1 MFANAMRAM
10 CALSLLGCLGMGAP
24 PADTKCS
31 PCKNKAKPSC
41 KPACKAAA
49 ADAEALPPNA
59 KPGECYAKFYV
70 PPEYKTVTERVMVR
84 AAYEEMEIIPAQYEW
99 VEERVCVK
107 DASEQLRAMPAEFA
121 TREVNLQVRPA
132 ETVWEVNKNP
142 TCVADTNQPA
152 RDVFC
157 LVNHAAVHQTL
168 QTQCLAKPAQVEREC
183 VPAEYQTIRRQKLV
197 APATTRKVCIPAEY
211 AEVQKTIKVCDGKM
225 VWKRVVCDLNQGVVS
240 QAPAAPVGS
249 LVASD

>member
-1 MFANAMRAM
+1 
-10 CALSLLGCLGMGAP
+10 
-24 PADTKCS
+24 
-31 PCKNKAKPSC
+31 
-41 KPACKAAA
+41 
-49 ADAEALPPNA
+49 
-59 KPGECYAKFYV
+59 
-70 PPEYKTVTERVMVR
+70 
-84 AAYEEMEIIPAQYEW
+84 
-99 VEERVCVK
+99 
-107 DASEQLRAMPAEFA
+107 
-121 TREVNLQVRPA
+121 
-132 ETVWEVNKNP
+132 
-142 TCVADTNQPA
+142 TNQPA